1 MLTLTAQLIVAERS
15 RQGSQ
20 IPADGGYSGWFCYQ
34 VLWVQ
39 ANPSDQ
45 RQSSDGTQMKVQL
58 LHPIRGQR
66 HSVCVLGGLSVHL
79 STCTI
84 IRHGCR
90 LSLQPITPP
99 SCTICTQASAQSTW
113 LPSELRQS
121 ELVSRCTL
129 VNIGVR
135 FPGRNY
141 TMLNDKQILHN
152 ARQGYQT
159 CDLILWSCAFKC
171 GSCNWCQHG

>member
-1 MLTLTAQLIVAERS
+1 MVVTAADSAIRCYECKQTPVIKDKALTAPRWRS
-15 RQGSQ
+15 NCSTLSEG
-20 IPADGGYSGWFCYQ
+20 
-34 VLWVQ
+34 
-39 ANPSDQ
+39 
-45 RQSSDGTQMKVQL
+45 
-58 LHPIRGQR
+58 RGQR